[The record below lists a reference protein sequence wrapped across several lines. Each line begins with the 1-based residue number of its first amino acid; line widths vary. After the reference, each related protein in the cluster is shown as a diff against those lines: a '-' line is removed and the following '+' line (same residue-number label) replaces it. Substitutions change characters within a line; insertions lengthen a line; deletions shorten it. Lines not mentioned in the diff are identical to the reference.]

1 MKKQLTALA
10 AAATTTT
17 LLGLSALAPASAA
30 TGEWQDGYSASDTL
44 YNCVTQDYSTGVT
57 ANVGWW
63 SSTGRVPKVGEP
75 FLLRGY
81 AGLIGLPCNAKG
93 SVVVLPEIMLPEG
106 IVALPGPVTWGI
118 NEISD
123 TTPTFGTQPVGV
135 FNGANGGVVLTADVE
150 GEYAFEI
157 TRGEVFEFRFPV
169 KATRELKGG
178 ATRVPSCP
186 LFNQSRGPCPASQS
200 GDHLQVAFFTE
211 GHSSTQDAVIP
222 YVPLFAAKAG
232 AGTGTPGTPAPGA
245 PGAPIPGAVTSAP
258 GAAASSVRATYKVS
272 AKKPGK
278 AVVKVRS
285 RRAPTG
291 TVVVRDL
298 AKGGKVVG
306 RARLGARSRGR
317 VTVRIGKLGKGTH
330 RLVAQY
336 LGSAKV
342 KASSSRVRTVR
353 LR

>member
-1 MKKQLTALA
+1 MKHRLTVL
-10 AAATTTT
+10 AATTTT
-17 LLGLSALAPASAA
+17 ALLGLSVLAPAQAA

-44 YNCVTQDYSTGVT
+44 YNCITQDYSTGVS

-63 SSTGRVPKVGEP
+63 SPTGTVPKVGES

-106 IVALPGPVTWGI
+106 IEALPGPVTWGI
-118 NEISD
+118 NDISD
-123 TTPTFGTQPVGV
+123 TTPTFGTEPVGV
-135 FNGANGGVVLTADVE
+135 FNGANGGVVLTADVA

-157 TRGEVFEFRFPV
+157 TRGQVFEFRFPV

-186 LFNQSRGPCPASQS
+186 LFNQSRGPCPAAES

-232 AGTGTPGTPAPGA
+232 TGTSTPVPGTPGT
-245 PGAPIPGAVTSAP
+245 PIPGAVTSAP
-258 GAAASSVRATYKVS
+258 GAAASSVRASYRVS
-272 AKKPGK
+272 ATKPGR
-278 AVVKVRS
+278 AVVKVRGAK
-285 RRAPTG
+285 APTG

-298 AKGGKVVG
+298 AKAGKVVG
-306 RARLGARSRGR
+306 RAKLTARARGS
-317 VTVRIGKLGKGTH
+317 VTVRIAKLGKGTH

-342 KASSSRVRTVR
+342 KASSSPVRTLR